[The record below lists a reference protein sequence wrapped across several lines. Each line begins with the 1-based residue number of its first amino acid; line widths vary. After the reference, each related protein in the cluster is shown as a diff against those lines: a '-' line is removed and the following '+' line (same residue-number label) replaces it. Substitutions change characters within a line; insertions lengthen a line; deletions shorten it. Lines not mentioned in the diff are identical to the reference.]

1 MFLINENIKT
11 VQKDY
16 QASDT
21 LIQLIFYGLE
31 YLELEDFD
39 LKTILA
45 WIKLSLCLYPHHTPQ
60 KLGELITQR
69 YALIASKSFNIVWIG
84 KKKDL

>member
-1 MFLINENIKT
+1 MFLINENLKT

-60 KLGELITQR
+60 KLGELIVQVSLTMPTNGDTGHLR
-69 YALIASKSFNIVWIG
+69 LNI
-84 KKKDL
+84 